1 MNHGKT
7 ITIILDIHA
16 FANSLKN
23 LIWILR
29 EIGFE

>member
-1 MNHGKT
+1 MNQDKT
-7 ITIILDIHA
+7 IILILDIHA
-16 FANSLKN
+16 FANSLQN